1 MISNFYIEVAC
12 VTQNREIREFA
23 RRAAL
28 TEETEESASH
38 HFLVFAFARLR
49 AERPENDARSPRK
62 RAWNGKFWNLGPQEI
77 LTFDLQPPLW
87 IAICKFDSTPAEIH
101 WYSKMFKS
109 GAWGTL

>member
-38 HFLVFAFARLR
+38 HFSVLAFARLR

-62 RAWNGKFWNLGPQEI
+62 
-77 LTFDLQPPLW
+77 
-87 IAICKFDSTPAEIH
+87 IA
-101 WYSKMFKS
+101 
-109 GAWGTL
+109 

>member
-38 HFLVFAFARLR
+38 HFLVLAFAQLR
-49 AERPENDARSPRK
+49 AERPENDARTYQK
-62 RAWNGKFWNLGPQEI
+62 
-77 LTFDLQPPLW
+77 
-87 IAICKFDSTPAEIH
+87 IA
-101 WYSKMFKS
+101 
-109 GAWGTL
+109 